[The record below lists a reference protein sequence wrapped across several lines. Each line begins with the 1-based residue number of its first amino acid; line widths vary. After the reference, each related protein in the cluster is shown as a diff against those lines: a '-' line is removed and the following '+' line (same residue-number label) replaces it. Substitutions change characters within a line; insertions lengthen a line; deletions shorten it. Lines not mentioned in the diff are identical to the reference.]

1 MSRCHIVLPIR
12 FTRSR
17 ERVGIAFPIDPWQ
30 VSRALPIF
38 SSGLLSI
45 DMKRFASLFP
55 AIFVAYGGT
64 AVATDTPIDFNRDI
78 RPILSENCFHCHGPD
93 ANKRDADLRLDVEAD
108 AKKDLG
114 GYFALKPGDPENSE
128 AWIRITH
135 DDPDELMPPADSKRE
150 LTEKQKDLL
159 RRWIASGAEY
169 EEHWAY
175 VPPTRPAAPKLT
187 DAGRESRVRNDIDR
201 FVFARLAEENLAPSP
216 EADRRTLI
224 RRVSL
229 DLTGLPPTPDE
240 VNAFL
245 ADESPGAWETVVDRL
260 LESDR
265 FGEHWARP
273 WLDLARYAD
282 SNGFQADQLRDSWAY
297 RDWVIDA
304 LNANLPFDRFTI
316 EQLAGDLLP
325 NATLEQKIATGF
337 HRTVTCNVEAGV
349 HPEENRTNQVVDR
362 VNTTGTVWLGTTMEC
377 VQCHDHKYDPFTMKD
392 YYQVFAFFNNTP
404 LEVQNPSGKG
414 VSFDFYGPK
423 MELPLEPE
431 KATKREELQQQLA
444 SLRAERKAAEGGS
457 AKKRAKWEAGLLAA
471 AGQTPKWEV
480 LRDLEFTGREG
491 EGCQPL
497 EDGSILVT
505 GEVPNTTSYT
515 LKARTS
521 LEGIRAIRL
530 EMLTHESLPAKGP
543 ARGNGDRPNAILTEA
558 RLAAA
563 PVGEGTPE
571 KAEPVAL
578 HSAKADF
585 SQTNWDV
592 SGAIDGDPKTG
603 WAINPQFGQDH
614 WAVFETA
621 EPIGQNGGET
631 ELTLTLDQDYGGGR
645 VLGRI
650 RLSVTDSDPSAEEID
665 PAILTILQKPEKKRN
680 AKETKQLDDLWAKT
694 DPELKRLDLRIAGVN
709 KELKAIEPPST
720 LVMVEMEEPRETHIM
735 ARGDYLSPLDQVEP
749 GTPARLHPF
758 DPELPKNRLGFARW
772 LMDRDNPLVA
782 RVTVNRW
789 WARIFGHGI
798 VRTIEDFGTQSE
810 PPTHPKLLDW
820 LAVEFMDS
828 GWDMKHVLKQIVMSE
843 TYRQDSRLTGQLAEV
858 DPENRLY
865 ARGPRFRLSAE
876 MIRDNALTV
885 SGLLSTRMHGPPI
898 MPYQPPNIWRQV
910 GRNEPKWIEAQDENR
925 WRRGVYIVWRRAA
938 PYPSFVNFDGPDR
951 SACVVER
958 PRTNTPL
965 QALTLL
971 NDPAY
976 VEMAV
981 ALADRV
987 LRETPDADTATR
999 LDYAFRLVLAREI
1012 RESERAT
1019 LADLFERRLALYRDD
1034 AAEAKSVLESARGWY
1049 QPKSGADPAELAA
1062 WFFVANTLLNLDE
1075 TVTKS

>member
-1 MSRCHIVLPIR
+1 
-12 FTRSR
+12 
-17 ERVGIAFPIDPWQ
+17 
-30 VSRALPIF
+30 
-38 SSGLLSI
+38 
-45 DMKRFASLFP
+45 MKRFPFLFP
-55 AIFVAYGGT
+55 SVFFALVASVSG
-64 AVATDTPIDFNRDI
+64 AEAPIDFNRDI

-114 GYFALKPGDPENSE
+114 GYFAIKAGDPEASE
-128 AWIRITH
+128 AWLRIVH
-135 DDPDELMPPADSKRE
+135 DDPDEIMPPADSKRE
-150 LTEKQKDLL
+150 LTPKQKDLL
-159 RRWIASGAEY
+159 RRWIVSGAKY

-175 VPPTRPAAPKLT
+175 VPPSRPEAPKPA
-187 DAGRESRVRNDIDR
+187 DASRESRVHNDIDR
-201 FVFARLAEENLAPSP
+201 FVFARLAKENLAPSP
-216 EADRRTLI
+216 EAGRNTLI

-229 DLTGLPPTPDE
+229 DLTGLPPTPEE
-240 VNAFL
+240 VTAFL
-245 ADESPGAWETVVDRL
+245 ADTSPDAWEKVVDRL
-260 LESDR
+260 LQSDR

-282 SNGFQADQLRDSWAY
+282 SNGYQADQLRDSWAY

-304 LNANLPFDRFTI
+304 LNENMPFDRFTI

-325 NATLEQKIATGF
+325 NATPAQKIATGF

-377 VQCHDHKYDPFTMKD
+377 VQCHDHKYDPFTMRD
-392 YYQVFAFFNNTP
+392 YYQVFAYFNNTP
-404 LEVQNPSGKG
+404 LEVENPSGQG

-431 KATKREELQQQLA
+431 LAAKREQLREQLA
-444 SLRAERKAAEGGS
+444 SLQTERTTIEADS
-457 AKKRAKWEAGLLAA
+457 APDRAKWEAELLASS
-471 AGQTPKWEV
+471 GKEPTWEI
-480 LRDLEFTGREG
+480 LRDIEFTGREG
-491 EGCQPL
+491 ESCQPL
-497 EDGSILVT
+497 DDGSLLVT
-505 GEVPNTTSYT
+505 GEVPDTTSYT
-515 LKARTS
+515 LKARAQ
-521 LEGIRAIRL
+521 LKGIRAIRL

-543 ARGNGDRPNAILTEA
+543 ARGNGDRPNAIVTEA
-558 RLAAA
+558 RLVAAVA
-563 PVGEGTPE
+563 EKPTPVT
-571 KAEPVAL
+571 L
-578 HSAKADF
+578 HSARAGF

-603 WAINPQFGQDH
+603 WAINPQFGKDH

-621 EPIGQNGGET
+621 EPISGENGGT
-631 ELTLTLDQDYGGGR
+631 ELTFSIDQDYGGGR
-645 VLGRI
+645 VIGRL
-650 RLSVTDSDPSAEEID
+650 RVSVTDQVPTDQDADSDL
-665 PAILTILQKPEKKRN
+665 LTIVAKPESKRSTRDR
-680 AKETKQLDDLWAKT
+680 KVLDTAWSDAN
-694 DPELKRLDLRIAGVN
+694 PRLKRLDARIAGVN
-709 KELKAIEPPST
+709 RELKSIEPPST

-735 ARGDYLSPLDQVEP
+735 DRGHYLSPKEKVEP
-749 GTPARLHPF
+749 GTPARLHLL
-758 DPELPKNRLGFARW
+758 DPALPKNRLGFAKW
-772 LMDRDNPLVA
+772 LMDRENPLVA

-789 WARIFGHGI
+789 WARLFGHGI
-798 VRTIEDFGTQSE
+798 VRTLEDFGTQSD
-810 PPTHPKLLDW
+810 PPSHPELLDW

-828 GWDMKHVLKQIVMSE
+828 GWDMKHVLKEIVMSE
-843 TYRQDSRLTGQLAEV
+843 TYRLDSRLTSELASI

-876 MIRDNALTV
+876 MIRDNGLAA

-898 MPYQPPNIWRQV
+898 MPHQPPNIWRQV
-910 GRNEPKWIEAQDENR
+910 GRNEPKWVEAEDENR

-971 NDPAY
+971 NDPAH

-981 ALADRV
+981 ALADRI
-987 LRETPDADTATR
+987 LREKPEADTAAR
-999 LDYAFRLVLAREI
+999 LDHAFQLVLARGI

-1019 LADLFERRLALYRDD
+1019 LTALLDRRLALYQAD
-1034 AAEAKSVLESARGWY
+1034 AAGAKSVLDSTRGFFTPRSA
-1049 QPKSGADPAELAA
+1049 ADPAELAA
-1062 WFFVANTLLNLDE
+1062 WFFIANTLLNLDE
-1075 TVTKS
+1075 TVTKG